1 MRNLDIMM
9 GMVAATIIV
18 YTIGFSM
25 GISFGMTKLEES
37 AINAGVGEYRI
48 VNPTNGTTQFF
59 FKKYE

>member
-37 AINAGVGEYRI
+37 AIWSWRI
-48 VNPTNGTTQFF
+48 QDSESNEWNHAVLF
-59 FKKYE
+59 

>member
-1 MRNLDIMM
+1 MM